1 MTKISIKIR
10 KRIRRIAIVTTI
22 DLAEMPEDPDNR
34 QPCQYTHVSVHGRWT
49 ISNLLSSHDCIRP
62 GVWVHDHISNRK
74 KGPRPIPSSLPSLHS
89 SLHLPQPQR
98 KLFAR
103 EWGGS
108 TLLPCKCSD
117 CHCTLIWLRGS
128 DHREITLEYSSNI
141 KIFLATLFYDC
152 RCK

>member
-10 KRIRRIAIVTTI
+10 KRIRRIAMWLQSTLQKCRKTRITGNPVST
-22 DLAEMPEDPDNR
+22 L
-34 QPCQYTHVSVHGRWT
+34 VSVHGRWT
-49 ISNLLSSHDCIRP
+49 ISNLLSSHDCILP